1 LLGLWPTRC
10 REERRVKCEARDRS
24 SWLRRSVGEPS
35 RRQKYDIF
43 EGIPS
48 DEEEPIDYL
57 ETQIGL
63 VSQLGEQPYLAQFVN
78 QPDN

>member
-1 LLGLWPTRC
+1 MPGPEEQQLGV
-10 REERRVKCEARDRS
+10 RVVDAD
-24 SWLRRSVGEPS
+24 LDVG

-78 QPDN
+78 QSDN

>member
-1 LLGLWPTRC
+1 MGPLSDRIVARIRENHSWTIDQPTDPAGR
-10 REERRVKCEARDRS
+10 
-24 SWLRRSVGEPS
+24 G

-48 DEEEPIDYL
+48 DEEEPIATL
-57 ETQIGL
+57 RPGSGL